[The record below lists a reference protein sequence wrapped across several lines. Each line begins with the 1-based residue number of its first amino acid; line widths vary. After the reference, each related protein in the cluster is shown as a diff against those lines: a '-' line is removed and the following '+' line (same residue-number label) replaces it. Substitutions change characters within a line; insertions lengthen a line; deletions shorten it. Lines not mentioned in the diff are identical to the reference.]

1 MSCQFLA
8 EGAVLL
14 PSSVLLI
21 PNAAQRRFEIS
32 WIGNCFVVN
41 TLVDCQSNRYI
52 RLIESF
58 VNLFSYY
65 FKGMKMIY
73 SKLFFAAFVTCFYF
87 TSPAQVIKSIQLPAP
102 QKDIGKPLMQVLNSR
117 QSTRVFT
124 TKQLPI
130 QEISNLLWAAFGIN
144 RTDEGKRTAPS
155 ARNWQDID
163 IYVFLPEG
171 VYIYKAKDNKLEQIS
186 NVDLRSLAGVQDFV
200 KTAPL
205 NLVYVSDQSKM
216 ETASKED
223 KMMYSG
229 ADAGFI
235 AQNVYLYCASQD
247 LGVVVRAM
255 VDKKTLA
262 EKLNLKQGQ
271 VIVLAQTIGYK
282 K

>member
-1 MSCQFLA
+1 MVYPKLI
-8 EGAVLL
+8 
-14 PSSVLLI
+14 LLI
-21 PNAAQRRFEIS
+21 LTI
-32 WIGNCFVVN
+32 C
-41 TLVDCQSNRYI
+41 L
-52 RLIESF
+52 
-58 VNLFSYY
+58 
-65 FKGMKMIY
+65 
-73 SKLFFAAFVTCFYF
+73 YF
-87 TSPAQVIKSIQLPAP
+87 TSSAQEVKSIQLPSP
-102 QKDIGKPLMQVLNSR
+102 QRDIGKPLMQVLNSR
-117 QSTRVFT
+117 QSTRTFT

-144 RTDEGKRTAPS
+144 RTDEGKKTAPS

-171 VYIYKAKDNKLEQIS
+171 VYIYNARDNKLEQIS
-186 NVDLRSLAGVQDFV
+186 NSDIRGMAGIQDFV

-216 ETASKED
+216 GKASKED

-255 VDKKTLA
+255 VDKKALS
-262 EKLNLKQGQ
+262 EKLRLKPEQ
-271 VIVLAQTIGYK
+271 VIILAQTIGYTK
-282 K
+282 

>member
-1 MSCQFLA
+1 
-8 EGAVLL
+8 
-14 PSSVLLI
+14 
-21 PNAAQRRFEIS
+21 
-32 WIGNCFVVN
+32 
-41 TLVDCQSNRYI
+41 
-52 RLIESF
+52 
-58 VNLFSYY
+58 
-65 FKGMKMIY
+65 MKMIY
-73 SKLFFAAFVTCFYF
+73 SKLFFTFFTICFYI
-87 TSPAQVIKSIQLPAP
+87 TSPAQEIKSIQLPVP
-102 QKDIGKPLMQVLNSR
+102 QKDIGKPLMQVLNLR
-117 QSTRVFT
+117 QSIRSFT
-124 TKQLPI
+124 TKQLPM
-130 QEISNLLWAAFGIN
+130 QDVSNLLWAAFGIN

-171 VYIYKAKDNKLEQIS
+171 VYIYRAKDNKLDQIFKD
-186 NVDLRSLAGVQDFV
+186 DLRGMAGVQDFV

-216 ETASKED
+216 GKSSNED

-255 VDKKTLA
+255 VDKKALA
-262 EKLNLKQGQ
+262 EKLNLKPGQ

>member
-1 MSCQFLA
+1 
-8 EGAVLL
+8 
-14 PSSVLLI
+14 
-21 PNAAQRRFEIS
+21 
-32 WIGNCFVVN
+32 
-41 TLVDCQSNRYI
+41 
-52 RLIESF
+52 
-58 VNLFSYY
+58 
-65 FKGMKMIY
+65 
-73 SKLFFAAFVTCFYF
+73 
-87 TSPAQVIKSIQLPAP
+87 
-102 QKDIGKPLMQVLNSR
+102 MQVLNSR

-171 VYIYKAKDNKLEQIS
+171 VYIYRAKDNKLEQIS

-216 ETASKED
+216 GTASDLD

>member
-1 MSCQFLA
+1 M
-8 EGAVLL
+8 E
-14 PSSVLLI
+14 
-21 PNAAQRRFEIS
+21 
-32 WIGNCFVVN
+32 
-41 TLVDCQSNRYI
+41 
-52 RLIESF
+52 
-58 VNLFSYY
+58 
-65 FKGMKMIY
+65 MIY
-73 SKLFFAAFVTCFYF
+73 SKLFFTFFTICFYI
-87 TSPAQVIKSIQLPAP
+87 TSPAQEIKSIQLPAP
-102 QKDIGKPLMQVLNSR
+102 QKDIGKPLMQVLNAR
-117 QSTRVFT
+117 QSTRSFT
-124 TKQLPI
+124 TKQLPM
-130 QEISNLLWAAFGIN
+130 QDVSNLLWAAFGIN

-171 VYIYKAKDNKLEQIS
+171 VYIYSAKDNKLEQIS
-186 NVDLRSLAGVQDFV
+186 RDDLRGMAGVQDFV

-216 ETASKED
+216 GKSSNED

-235 AQNVYLYCASQD
+235 AQNVYLYCSSQD

-255 VDKKTLA
+255 VDKKALA
-262 EKLNLKQGQ
+262 EKLNLKPGQ

>member
-1 MSCQFLA
+1 
-8 EGAVLL
+8 
-14 PSSVLLI
+14 
-21 PNAAQRRFEIS
+21 
-32 WIGNCFVVN
+32 
-41 TLVDCQSNRYI
+41 
-52 RLIESF
+52 
-58 VNLFSYY
+58 
-65 FKGMKMIY
+65 MKMIY
-73 SKLFFAAFVTCFYF
+73 SKLFFFIFIICFYA
-87 TSPAQVIKSIQLPAP
+87 SLSAQVNKSIQLPAP
-102 QKDIGKPLMQVLNSR
+102 QKSIGKPLMQALDSR
-117 QSTRVFT
+117 QSTRSFE
-124 TKQLPI
+124 TKQLPM
-130 QEISNLLWAAFGIN
+130 QDISNLLWAAFGIN
-144 RTDEGKRTAPS
+144 RTDDGKRTAPS

-171 VYIYKAKDNKLEQIS
+171 VYIYRAKENKLEQIS
-186 NVDLRSLAGVQDFV
+186 DVDLRSLAGVQDFV

-216 ETASKED
+216 GTASDLD

-247 LGVVVRAM
+247 FGVVVRAM
-255 VDKKTLA
+255 VDKKALA

>member
-1 MSCQFLA
+1 MVYSKFLSLVFGVCLYFTSSA
-8 EGAVLL
+8 QELKPILL
-14 PSSVLLI
+14 PS
-21 PNAAQRRFEIS
+21 
-32 WIGNCFVVN
+32 
-41 TLVDCQSNRYI
+41 
-52 RLIESF
+52 
-58 VNLFSYY
+58 
-65 FKGMKMIY
+65 
-73 SKLFFAAFVTCFYF
+73 
-87 TSPAQVIKSIQLPAP
+87 P
-102 QKDIGKPLMQVLNSR
+102 QKDIGKPLMQVLNLR
-117 QSTRVFT
+117 QSTRTFT

-171 VYIYKAKDNKLEQIS
+171 VYIYNARDNKLEQFS
-186 NVDLRSLAGVQDFV
+186 NVDLRGMAGVQDFV

-216 ETASKED
+216 GKASKED

-235 AQNVYLYCASQD
+235 AQNVYLYCSSQD

-255 VDKKTLA
+255 VDKKALS
-262 EKLNLKQGQ
+262 EKLKLKPEQ
-271 VIVLAQTIGYK
+271 VIILAQTIGYTK
-282 K
+282 

>member
-1 MSCQFLA
+1 
-8 EGAVLL
+8 
-14 PSSVLLI
+14 
-21 PNAAQRRFEIS
+21 
-32 WIGNCFVVN
+32 
-41 TLVDCQSNRYI
+41 
-52 RLIESF
+52 
-58 VNLFSYY
+58 
-65 FKGMKMIY
+65 MKMIN
-73 SKLFFAAFVTCFYF
+73 SKLFFLVFAICLYI
-87 TSPAQVIKSIQLPAP
+87 TSPAQEIKSIQLPAP
-102 QKDIGKPLMQVLNSR
+102 QKDIGKPLMQVLNLR
-117 QSTRVFT
+117 QSSRSFT
-124 TKQLPI
+124 TTKLPM
-130 QEISNLLWAAFGIN
+130 QEISNILWAAFGIN

-163 IYVFLPEG
+163 IYVFLLEG
-171 VYIYKAKDNKLEQIS
+171 VYIYQAKDNKLEQIS
-186 NVDLRSLAGVQDFV
+186 DTDLRGMAGVQDFV

-216 ETASKED
+216 GKASKED

-255 VDKKTLA
+255 VDKKALA
-262 EKLNLKQGQ
+262 EKLNLKPGQ

>member
-1 MSCQFLA
+1 
-8 EGAVLL
+8 
-14 PSSVLLI
+14 
-21 PNAAQRRFEIS
+21 
-32 WIGNCFVVN
+32 
-41 TLVDCQSNRYI
+41 
-52 RLIESF
+52 
-58 VNLFSYY
+58 
-65 FKGMKMIY
+65 MIY
-73 SKLFFAAFVTCFYF
+73 SKLFFTFFAICFYI
-87 TSPAQVIKSIQLPAP
+87 TSPAQEIKSIQLPAP
-102 QKDIGKPLMQVLNSR
+102 QKDIGKPLMQVLNTR
-117 QSTRVFT
+117 QSTRLFT
-124 TKQLPI
+124 TKQLPM
-130 QEISNLLWAAFGIN
+130 QDVSNLLWAAFGIN

-171 VYIYKAKDNKLEQIS
+171 VYIYRSKDNKLEQIS
-186 NVDLRSLAGVQDFV
+186 RDDLRGMAGVQDFV

-216 ETASKED
+216 GNSSNED

-235 AQNVYLYCASQD
+235 AQNVYLYCSSQD

-255 VDKKTLA
+255 VDKKALA
-262 EKLNLKQGQ
+262 EKLNLKPGQ

>member
-1 MSCQFLA
+1 
-8 EGAVLL
+8 
-14 PSSVLLI
+14 
-21 PNAAQRRFEIS
+21 
-32 WIGNCFVVN
+32 
-41 TLVDCQSNRYI
+41 
-52 RLIESF
+52 
-58 VNLFSYY
+58 
-65 FKGMKMIY
+65 MKMIY
-73 SKLFFAAFVTCFYF
+73 SKFFFAAFATCFYF
-87 TSPAQVIKSIQLPAP
+87 SSHAQIIKSIQLPVP

-117 QSTRVFT
+117 QSTRSFT
-124 TKQLPI
+124 IKQLPM
-130 QEISNLLWAAFGIN
+130 QEVSNILWAAFGIN

-171 VYIYKAKDNKLEQIS
+171 VYIYRAKDNKLEQIS
-186 NVDLRSLAGVQDFV
+186 GLDFRGMAGVQDFV

-216 ETASKED
+216 ETASRED

-255 VDKKTLA
+255 VDKKALA
-262 EKLNLKQGQ
+262 KKLNLKPEQ

>member
-1 MSCQFLA
+1 
-8 EGAVLL
+8 
-14 PSSVLLI
+14 
-21 PNAAQRRFEIS
+21 
-32 WIGNCFVVN
+32 
-41 TLVDCQSNRYI
+41 
-52 RLIESF
+52 
-58 VNLFSYY
+58 
-65 FKGMKMIY
+65 MKMIY

-171 VYIYKAKDNKLEQIS
+171 VYIYRAKDNKLEQIS

-216 ETASKED
+216 GTASDLD

>member
-1 MSCQFLA
+1 
-8 EGAVLL
+8 
-14 PSSVLLI
+14 
-21 PNAAQRRFEIS
+21 
-32 WIGNCFVVN
+32 
-41 TLVDCQSNRYI
+41 
-52 RLIESF
+52 
-58 VNLFSYY
+58 
-65 FKGMKMIY
+65 MKMIY
-73 SKLFFAAFVTCFYF
+73 SKLFFTFFTICFYI
-87 TSPAQVIKSIQLPAP
+87 TSPAQEIKSIQLPVP
-102 QKDIGKPLMQVLNSR
+102 QKDIGKPLMQVLNLR
-117 QSTRVFT
+117 QSTRSFT
-124 TKQLPI
+124 TKQLPM
-130 QEISNLLWAAFGIN
+130 QDVSNLLWAAFGIN

-171 VYIYKAKDNKLEQIS
+171 VYIYRAKDNKLEQIS
-186 NVDLRSLAGVQDFV
+186 RDDLRGMAGVQDFV

-216 ETASKED
+216 GKSSNED

-255 VDKKTLA
+255 LDKKALA
-262 EKLNLKQGQ
+262 EKLNLKPGQ

>member
-1 MSCQFLA
+1 
-8 EGAVLL
+8 
-14 PSSVLLI
+14 
-21 PNAAQRRFEIS
+21 
-32 WIGNCFVVN
+32 
-41 TLVDCQSNRYI
+41 
-52 RLIESF
+52 
-58 VNLFSYY
+58 
-65 FKGMKMIY
+65 MKMIY
-73 SKLFFAAFVTCFYF
+73 SKLFFTFFTICFYI
-87 TSPAQVIKSIQLPAP
+87 TSPAQEIKSIQLPVP
-102 QKDIGKPLMQVLNSR
+102 QKDIGKPLMQVLNLR
-117 QSTRVFT
+117 QSIRSFT
-124 TKQLPI
+124 TKQLPM
-130 QEISNLLWAAFGIN
+130 QDVSNLLWAAFGIN

-171 VYIYKAKDNKLEQIS
+171 VYIYRTKDNKLEQIS
-186 NVDLRSLAGVQDFV
+186 RDDLRGMAGVQDFV

-216 ETASKED
+216 GKSSNED

-255 VDKKTLA
+255 VDKKALA
-262 EKLNLKQGQ
+262 EKLNLKPGQ

>member
-1 MSCQFLA
+1 
-8 EGAVLL
+8 
-14 PSSVLLI
+14 
-21 PNAAQRRFEIS
+21 
-32 WIGNCFVVN
+32 
-41 TLVDCQSNRYI
+41 
-52 RLIESF
+52 
-58 VNLFSYY
+58 
-65 FKGMKMIY
+65 MKMIY
-73 SKLFFAAFVTCFYF
+73 SKLFFTFFTICFYI
-87 TSPAQVIKSIQLPAP
+87 TSPAQEIKSIQLPVP
-102 QKDIGKPLMQVLNSR
+102 QKDIGKPLMQVLNLR
-117 QSTRVFT
+117 QSIRSFT
-124 TKQLPI
+124 TKQLPM
-130 QEISNLLWAAFGIN
+130 QDVSNLLWAAFGIN

-171 VYIYKAKDNKLEQIS
+171 VYIYRAKDNKLDQIFKD
-186 NVDLRSLAGVQDFV
+186 DLRGMAGVQDFV

-216 ETASKED
+216 GKSSNED

-255 VDKKTLA
+255 LDKKALA
-262 EKLNLKQGQ
+262 EKLNLKPGQ

>member
-1 MSCQFLA
+1 
-8 EGAVLL
+8 
-14 PSSVLLI
+14 
-21 PNAAQRRFEIS
+21 
-32 WIGNCFVVN
+32 
-41 TLVDCQSNRYI
+41 
-52 RLIESF
+52 
-58 VNLFSYY
+58 
-65 FKGMKMIY
+65 MIY

-171 VYIYKAKDNKLEQIS
+171 VYIYRAKDNKLEQIS

-216 ETASKED
+216 GTASDLD

>member
-1 MSCQFLA
+1 
-8 EGAVLL
+8 
-14 PSSVLLI
+14 
-21 PNAAQRRFEIS
+21 
-32 WIGNCFVVN
+32 
-41 TLVDCQSNRYI
+41 
-52 RLIESF
+52 
-58 VNLFSYY
+58 
-65 FKGMKMIY
+65 MKMIY
-73 SKLFFAAFVTCFYF
+73 SKLFFAAFATCFYF

-171 VYIYKAKDNKLEQIS
+171 VYIYRAKDNKLEQIS
-186 NVDLRSLAGVQDFV
+186 NVDLRSMAGVQDFV

-216 ETASKED
+216 GAASDLD

-247 LGVVVRAM
+247 FGVVVRAM
-255 VDKKTLA
+255 VDKKALA

>member
-1 MSCQFLA
+1 
-8 EGAVLL
+8 
-14 PSSVLLI
+14 
-21 PNAAQRRFEIS
+21 
-32 WIGNCFVVN
+32 
-41 TLVDCQSNRYI
+41 
-52 RLIESF
+52 
-58 VNLFSYY
+58 
-65 FKGMKMIY
+65 MKMKY
-73 SKLFFAAFVTCFYF
+73 SKLFFTFFAFCFYF
-87 TSPAQVIKSIQLPAP
+87 TSSAQGIKSIQLPVP

-117 QSTRVFT
+117 QSTRSFT
-124 TKQLPI
+124 TKQLPM
-130 QEISNLLWAAFGIN
+130 QEVSNLLWSAFGIN

-163 IYVFLPEG
+163 IYAFIPEG
-171 VYIYKAKDNKLEQIS
+171 VYIYNAKDNKLEQVTS
-186 NVDLRSLAGVQDFV
+186 SDLRSMAGVQDFV

-216 ETASKED
+216 GKSSNEE

-255 VDKKTLA
+255 VDKKALS
-262 EKLNLKQGQ
+262 EKLNLKPEQ

>member
-1 MSCQFLA
+1 
-8 EGAVLL
+8 
-14 PSSVLLI
+14 
-21 PNAAQRRFEIS
+21 
-32 WIGNCFVVN
+32 
-41 TLVDCQSNRYI
+41 
-52 RLIESF
+52 
-58 VNLFSYY
+58 
-65 FKGMKMIY
+65 MKMIY
-73 SKLFFAAFVTCFYF
+73 SKLFFTFFAICFYI
-87 TSPAQVIKSIQLPAP
+87 TSPAQEIKSIQLPAP
-102 QKDIGKPLMQVLNSR
+102 QKDIGKPLMQVLNTR
-117 QSTRVFT
+117 QSTRSFT
-124 TKQLPI
+124 TKQLPM
-130 QEISNLLWAAFGIN
+130 QEVSNLLWAAFGIN

-171 VYIYKAKDNKLEQIS
+171 VYIYRAKDNKLEQIS
-186 NVDLRSLAGVQDFV
+186 RDDLRGMAGVQDFV

-216 ETASKED
+216 GKSSNED

-255 VDKKTLA
+255 VDKKALA
-262 EKLNLKQGQ
+262 EKLNFKPGQ

>member
-1 MSCQFLA
+1 
-8 EGAVLL
+8 
-14 PSSVLLI
+14 
-21 PNAAQRRFEIS
+21 
-32 WIGNCFVVN
+32 
-41 TLVDCQSNRYI
+41 
-52 RLIESF
+52 
-58 VNLFSYY
+58 
-65 FKGMKMIY
+65 MKMIY
-73 SKLFFAAFVTCFYF
+73 SKLFFAAFATCFYF

-171 VYIYKAKDNKLEQIS
+171 VYIYRAKDNKLEQIS

-216 ETASKED
+216 GTASDLD

>member
-1 MSCQFLA
+1 
-8 EGAVLL
+8 
-14 PSSVLLI
+14 
-21 PNAAQRRFEIS
+21 
-32 WIGNCFVVN
+32 
-41 TLVDCQSNRYI
+41 
-52 RLIESF
+52 
-58 VNLFSYY
+58 
-65 FKGMKMIY
+65 MIN
-73 SKLFFAAFVTCFYF
+73 SKLFFLVFAICLYI
-87 TSPAQVIKSIQLPAP
+87 TSPAQEIKSIQLPAP
-102 QKDIGKPLMQVLNSR
+102 QKDIGKPLMQVLNLR
-117 QSTRVFT
+117 QSSRSFT
-124 TKQLPI
+124 TTKLPM
-130 QEISNLLWAAFGIN
+130 QEISNILWAAFGIN

-171 VYIYKAKDNKLEQIS
+171 VYIYQAKDNKLEQIS
-186 NVDLRSLAGVQDFV
+186 DADLRGMAGVQDFV

-216 ETASKED
+216 GKASKED

-229 ADAGFI
+229 ANAGFI

-255 VDKKTLA
+255 VDKKALA
-262 EKLNLKQGQ
+262 EKLNLKPEQ

>member
-1 MSCQFLA
+1 
-8 EGAVLL
+8 
-14 PSSVLLI
+14 
-21 PNAAQRRFEIS
+21 
-32 WIGNCFVVN
+32 
-41 TLVDCQSNRYI
+41 
-52 RLIESF
+52 
-58 VNLFSYY
+58 
-65 FKGMKMIY
+65 MKY
-73 SKLFFAAFVTCFYF
+73 SKLFFFILIICFYF
-87 TSPAQVIKSIQLPAP
+87 SLQAQEIKSIQLPTP
-102 QKDIGKPLMQVLNSR
+102 LKDIGKPLMQVLNSR
-117 QSTRVFT
+117 QSTRSFE
-124 TKQLPI
+124 TKQLPM

-163 IYVFLPEG
+163 IYVFLHEG
-171 VYIYKAKDNKLEQIS
+171 VYIYRAKDNKLEQIFS
-186 NVDLRSLAGVQDFV
+186 DDLRGMAGVQDFV
-200 KTAPL
+200 KSAPL

-216 ETASKED
+216 GTVSNDD

-255 VDKKTLA
+255 VDKKALA
-262 EKLNLKQGQ
+262 KRLNLKPEQ

>member
-1 MSCQFLA
+1 
-8 EGAVLL
+8 
-14 PSSVLLI
+14 
-21 PNAAQRRFEIS
+21 
-32 WIGNCFVVN
+32 
-41 TLVDCQSNRYI
+41 
-52 RLIESF
+52 
-58 VNLFSYY
+58 
-65 FKGMKMIY
+65 MKMIY

-171 VYIYKAKDNKLEQIS
+171 VYIYRAKDNKLEQIS
-186 NVDLRSLAGVQDFV
+186 NVDLRSMAGVQDFV

-229 ADAGFI
+229 ADVGFI
-235 AQNVYLYCASQD
+235 AQNVYLYCSSQD

-255 VDKKTLA
+255 VDKKALA

>member
-1 MSCQFLA
+1 
-8 EGAVLL
+8 
-14 PSSVLLI
+14 
-21 PNAAQRRFEIS
+21 
-32 WIGNCFVVN
+32 
-41 TLVDCQSNRYI
+41 
-52 RLIESF
+52 
-58 VNLFSYY
+58 
-65 FKGMKMIY
+65 MIN
-73 SKLFFAAFVTCFYF
+73 SKLFFLVFAICLYI
-87 TSPAQVIKSIQLPAP
+87 TSPAQEIKSIQLPAP
-102 QKDIGKPLMQVLNSR
+102 QKDIGKPLMQVFNLR
-117 QSTRVFT
+117 QSFRSFT
-124 TKQLPI
+124 TTKLPM
-130 QEISNLLWAAFGIN
+130 QEISNILWAAFGIN

-163 IYVFLPEG
+163 IYVFLLEG
-171 VYIYKAKDNKLEQIS
+171 VYIYQAKDNKLEQIS
-186 NVDLRSLAGVQDFV
+186 DADLRGMAGVQDFV

-216 ETASKED
+216 GKASKED

-255 VDKKTLA
+255 VDKKALA
-262 EKLNLKQGQ
+262 EKLNLKPGQ

>member
-1 MSCQFLA
+1 
-8 EGAVLL
+8 
-14 PSSVLLI
+14 
-21 PNAAQRRFEIS
+21 
-32 WIGNCFVVN
+32 
-41 TLVDCQSNRYI
+41 
-52 RLIESF
+52 
-58 VNLFSYY
+58 
-65 FKGMKMIY
+65 MKMIY
-73 SKLFFAAFVTCFYF
+73 SKLFFTFFAICFYF
-87 TSPAQVIKSIQLPAP
+87 TSSAQENKSIQLPAP
-102 QKDIGKPLMQVLNSR
+102 QKEIGKPLMQVLNSR
-117 QSTRVFT
+117 QSTRIFT
-124 TKQLPI
+124 TKQLPM
-130 QEISNLLWAAFGIN
+130 QEVSNLLWAAFGIN
-144 RTDEGKRTAPS
+144 RADEGKRTAPS

-171 VYIYKAKDNKLEQIS
+171 VYIYKAKENKLELVTS
-186 NVDLRSLAGVQDFV
+186 GDLRSMAGVQDFV

-216 ETASKED
+216 GKSSIEE

-255 VDKKTLA
+255 VDKKALA
-262 EKLNLKQGQ
+262 KKLNLKPEQ